1 MEPSF
6 WLAGVVLPVIAVTVL
21 YVLLRRVLLRPRQ
34 PRVPDAV
41 MESEKTGGSTPPRP
55 LHLHEDV
62 QFTVYRPQVIEP
74 LKWYPL
80 LAFAHLSKAP
90 SEEHTDPVEQMHALA
105 AQSLGEMASSYAEL
119 RQDSAAA
126 VPHEGRLTFVPE
138 VAGVEF
144 NPERRSFL
152 WHESV
157 HREEFRLRAS
167 EDLVGSTARGR
178 LTVFLGSLILAE
190 VPLVIRVDRAAA
202 EMPLEPQR
210 GRPYRRLFASYS
222 RKDAAIVAEYARY
235 ARAVGDEYLIDL
247 TSVRSGEPWND
258 RILKLIDAADVFQLF
273 WSWNAM
279 GSQYVRQEWEHAL
292 RLRRNSF
299 IRPVYWEDP
308 LPTSPAEQL
317 PPEALTRLNF
327 TRIYP
332 APAEPPVVIAGRPLP
347 SPRLPAA
354 RSNALALQVVI
365 AVVLLAVL
373 LAAFV
378 AVPMLAPR

>member
-6 WLAGVVLPVIAVTVL
+6 WLAGVALPVIAVTVL
-21 YVLLRRVLLRPRQ
+21 YVLLRRVLLRPQ
-34 PRVPDAV
+34 HPRAPDAV
-41 MESEKTGGSTPPRP
+41 MEPEKTEGITPPRP

-62 QFTVYRPQVIEP
+62 QFTVYRPQVIQP

-90 SEEHTDPVEQMHALA
+90 SEEHTDPVEQMHAMA

-144 NPERRSFL
+144 NPERRSFV
-152 WHESV
+152 WYESV
-157 HREEFRLRAS
+157 HREEFRLRAG
-167 EDLVGSTARGR
+167 EDLVGRTARGR

-202 EMPLEPQR
+202 ELPLEPQR
-210 GRPYRRLFASYS
+210 ARRYRRLFASYS

-258 RILKLIDAADVFQLF
+258 RILKLIEAADVFQLF

-279 GSQYVRQEWEHAL
+279 GSAYVRQEWEHAL
-292 RLRRNSF
+292 GLRRTSF

-308 LPTSPAEQL
+308 LPMSPAQQL

-332 APAEPPVVIAGRPLP
+332 APAAPVVITGPHP
-347 SPRLPAA
+347 SPRL
-354 RSNALALQVVI
+354 RSGRLNAVALQVVI
-365 AVVLLAVL
+365 ALVLLAVL
-373 LAAFV
+373 LAAFA